1 LSWMYVFTRKS
12 VIKVILSCLVT
23 KHRSPGAPF
32 HRQPAI
38 NWIFTQTKV
47 SSIYRRKFLCLG
59 EASRVACNSDET
71 QTSKILLL
79 FVRGKLYGEILASV
93 RQEEGNFEV
102 LKRCYIQIY
111 PAGFFTMLC
120 KCYRSSTYVKF
131 RVE

>member
-1 LSWMYVFTRKS
+1 MYVFTRKS
-12 VIKVILSCLVT
+12 GIEVNLSCLAT

-38 NWIFTQTKV
+38 NWIFTQTKL
-47 SSIYRRKFLCLG
+47 SSIYRRKFLCLD

-79 FVRGKLYGEILASV
+79 FVGDKLYGEIFASA

-111 PAGFFTMLC
+111 PAGFLLC
-120 KCYRSSTYVKF
+120 YVKAIDLQHM
-131 RVE
+131 